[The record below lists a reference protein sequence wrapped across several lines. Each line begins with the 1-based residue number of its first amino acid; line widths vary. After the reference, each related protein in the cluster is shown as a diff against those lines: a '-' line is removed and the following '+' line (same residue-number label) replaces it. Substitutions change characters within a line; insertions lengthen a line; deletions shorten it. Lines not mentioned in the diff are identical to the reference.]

1 MHPFP
6 HSMALLKALTEDPP
20 PLAPEPAL
28 RSVREAYD
36 RFLRQPPAYANE
48 IEDAIVA
55 YGRVLWPYRKA
66 FDAMVRA
73 ELVQHEEEL
82 FVSVLTSGLRE
93 RFREWRHD
101 GGSLLDLLDQH
112 RVSSRFTPTER
123 GALCGALVTA
133 RRSAEDAVRTAITAH
148 DAEFR
153 RLVREFQAI
162 QQEIEQH
169 IASLRRLAER
179 ASDHPE
185 VFQEIIETI
194 RTFERGLA
202 HLAREP
208 EARDVCAAIESYRER
223 HAYLKEMRAEALGP
237 KIFR

>member
-1 MHPFP
+1 
-6 HSMALLKALTEDPP
+6 MALLKVLPEDAP

-28 RSVREAYD
+28 RSAREAYD
-36 RFLRQPPAYANE
+36 RFLHQPPAFANE

-55 YGRVLWPYRKA
+55 YGRTLWPYRKA
-66 FDAMVRA
+66 FDALVRG
-73 ELVQHEEEL
+73 ELVRNEEAI
-82 FVSVLTSGLRE
+82 FVSSLTSGLRE

-123 GALCGALVTA
+123 GALCEALVTA
-133 RRSAEDAVRTAITAH
+133 RRRAEDAVRAAITT
-148 DAEFR
+148 DDEGYQ
-153 RLVREFQAI
+153 RLIREFQAI
-162 QQEIEQH
+162 QHEIEQH

-202 HLAREP
+202 QLAREP

>member
-1 MHPFP
+1 
-6 HSMALLKALTEDPP
+6 MALLKALTEDQP

-48 IEDAIVA
+48 IEDTIVA

-73 ELVQHEEEL
+73 DLVRNEEQH
-82 FVSVLTSGLRE
+82 FVSALSAGLRE

-112 RVSSRFTPTER
+112 RVSSRFSATER
-123 GALCGALVTA
+123 GALCEALITA
-133 RRSAEDAVRTAITAH
+133 RHRAEDAVRAAVIA
-148 DAEFR
+148 DGAEYQ
-153 RLVREFQAI
+153 RLIREFQAL
-162 QQEIEQH
+162 QHEIEQH

-179 ASDHPE
+179 AADHPD

-208 EARDVCAAIESYRER
+208 EARDVCAAIEAYRER
-223 HAYLKEMRAEALGP
+223 HAYLKEARAEALGP